1 MQPYDVL
8 VIYTDGI
15 TEARSV
21 RGEQFGEARLL
32 AALQTR
38 QSQERASVT
47 LANILNKLDEFAG
60 RANQHDDITC
70 LVVSRFSPTPT

>member
-1 MQPYDVL
+1 MQPYDVV

-32 AALQTR
+32 AR
-38 QSQERASVT
+38 QNQERASVT
-47 LANILNKLDEFAG
+47 LANILNKLDEFTG

-70 LVVSRFSPTPT
+70 LVVSRFFPANT

>member
-1 MQPYDVL
+1 L
-8 VIYTDGI
+8 AVIYTDGI

-32 AALQTR
+32 SALHAR

-47 LANILNKLDEFAG
+47 LANILNKLDEFTGAAPTSTATS
-60 RANQHDDITC
+60 RA
-70 LVVSRFSPTPT
+70 SAASSPPPLNR

>member
-1 MQPYDVL
+1 L
-8 VIYTDGI
+8 AVIYTDGI

-21 RGEQFGEARLL
+21 PGEQFGEARLL
-32 AALQTR
+32 SALHAR

-47 LANILNKLDEFAG
+47 LVNLLNKLDEFTG

-70 LVVSRFSPTPT
+70 LVVSRFCPSTT